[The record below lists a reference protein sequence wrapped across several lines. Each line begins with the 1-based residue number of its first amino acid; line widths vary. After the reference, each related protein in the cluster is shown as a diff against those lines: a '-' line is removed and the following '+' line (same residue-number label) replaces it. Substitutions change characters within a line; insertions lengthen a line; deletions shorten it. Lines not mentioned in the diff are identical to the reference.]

1 MNYSF
6 ISKIITY
13 KNNFLLKLI
22 TFFDKNQ
29 KSVKITFS
37 LLILILSTLLIKIIL
52 DPIKFENETNY
63 RYDFIKDKL
72 IDIRS
77 AQLAYKEKTGQF
89 TNDFDELIMFVK
101 TDSFVLV
108 QKTDTLVEYYNTVY
122 RETQFKDTMLIDT
135 LGKVSI
141 LDSLFTKKYPIDSLA
156 YVPPINKV
164 KFELRAGVINK
175 SKIDVP
181 VFEAKDPKP
190 YDITKP
196 LVIGSMIEANLNG
209 NWQ

>member
-1 MNYSF
+1 
-6 ISKIITY
+6 
-13 KNNFLLKLI
+13 
-22 TFFDKNQ
+22 
-29 KSVKITFS
+29 
-37 LLILILSTLLIKIIL
+37 
-52 DPIKFENETNY
+52 
-63 RYDFIKDKL
+63 
-72 IDIRS
+72 
-77 AQLAYKEKTGQF
+77 
-89 TNDFDELIMFVK
+89 MFVK

-141 LDSLFTKKYPIDSLA
+141 LDSLFTKQYPIDSLA

>member
-22 TFFDKNQ
+22 MFFDKNR

-37 LLILILSTLLIKIIL
+37 LIILILSTLLIKIIL
-52 DPIKFENETNY
+52 DPIKFEKETNY
-63 RYDFIKDKL
+63 RYDFIKEKL

-108 QKTDTLVEYYNTVY
+108 QKKDTLVEYYNTVY

-141 LDSLFTKKYPIDSLA
+141 LDSLFTKQYPIDSLA
-156 YVPPINKV
+156 YIPPINKV

>member
-1 MNYSF
+1 MNYRF
-6 ISKIITY
+6 ISKITTY

-22 TFFDKNQ
+22 MFFDKNQ

-37 LLILILSTLLIKIIL
+37 LIILILSTLLIKIIL
-52 DPIKFENETNY
+52 DPIKFEKETNY
-63 RYDFIKDKL
+63 RYDFIKEKL

-141 LDSLFTKKYPIDSLA
+141 LDSLFTKQYPIDSLA

>member
-141 LDSLFTKKYPIDSLA
+141 LDSLFTKQYPIDSLA

>member
-1 MNYSF
+1 M
-6 ISKIITY
+6 
-13 KNNFLLKLI
+13 
-22 TFFDKNQ
+22 FFDKNQ

-37 LLILILSTLLIKIIL
+37 LIILILSTLLIKIIL
-52 DPIKFENETNY
+52 DPIKFEKETNY
-63 RYDFIKDKL
+63 RYDFIKEKL

-141 LDSLFTKKYPIDSLA
+141 LDSLFTKQYPIDSLA